1 MNIMENPFEIINERL
16 ERIENLLE
24 NIYSDIGR
32 QDNSIIT
39 SKIMDI
45 EQLSSYLGLSKSHIY
60 KLTSSHT
67 IPHSKRGKRLYFDK
81 ETINTWVLENKIWT
95 QDDIEKQAAD
105 YLIKNRKHF

>member
-1 MNIMENPFEIINERL
+1 MENPFEIINDRL

-24 NIYSDIGR
+24 NIYSNIGR
-32 QDNSIIT
+32 KEANIIT

-45 EQLSSYLGLSKSHIY
+45 EQLTNYLGVSKSHIY

-81 ETINTWVLENKIWT
+81 EIINAWVLENKIWT
-95 QDDIEKQAAD
+95 QDDIEKQASD